1 MPGNKGNYVKFQST
15 CVQRNVMDDDSF
27 PDFLSSA
34 AARLDRDRF
43 PRKKKNHALQ
53 PLIDRNKTQIKIK
66 IRHSFILNS

>member
-1 MPGNKGNYVKFQST
+1 MA
-15 CVQRNVMDDDSF
+15 DESF

-43 PRKKKNHALQ
+43 PRKKKYQALQ

-66 IRHSFILNS
+66 IRHSFIVNS

>member
-1 MPGNKGNYVKFQST
+1 MA
-15 CVQRNVMDDDSF
+15 DESF

-43 PRKKKNHALQ
+43 PRKKKYQALQ

-66 IRHSFILNS
+66 IRHSFIVNSQLIIGDKYRFLRFQIIVKS

>member
-1 MPGNKGNYVKFQST
+1 MA
-15 CVQRNVMDDDSF
+15 DESF